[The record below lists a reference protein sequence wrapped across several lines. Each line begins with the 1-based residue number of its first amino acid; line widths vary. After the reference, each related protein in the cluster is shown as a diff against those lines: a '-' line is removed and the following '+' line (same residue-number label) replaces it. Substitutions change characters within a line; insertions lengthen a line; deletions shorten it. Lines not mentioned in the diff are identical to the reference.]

1 MSALKRSSV
10 HAVLIA
16 FALWPLAHIG
26 LVKAWDVNP
35 WKLGGW
41 GMYSAPQIPA
51 DARIFCFTP
60 DDVGIYPLRTL
71 PPELEKAQYEFLQ
84 ARLGLGR
91 LAKPREL
98 AQAILD
104 RYPSI
109 DGVSIEVVQPSLNPR
124 TGIVDEKITTYE
136 YRR

>member
-1 MSALKRSSV
+1 LSAFKQSSV

-26 LVKAWDVNP
+26 LVKARDVNP
-35 WKLGGW
+35 WKLAGW

-51 DARIFCFTP
+51 KVRISCFTP
-60 DDVGIYPLRTL
+60 DDVGVYPLRTL
-71 PPELEKAQYEFLQ
+71 PPELETARYEFLR
-84 ARLGLGR
+84 ARLGLGQ
-91 LAKPREL
+91 LAEPREL

-104 RYPSI
+104 RYSTI
-109 DGVSIEVVQPSLNPR
+109 DGVSIEVAQPVLNPR
-124 TGIVDEKITTYE
+124 TGIVFEEITTYE